1 MQVGDYVKF
10 NNNEGDLEETLW
22 EVVGFEERGG
32 FTFVKIKHPH
42 PDVGGVFSFL
52 KEDVVEVICK

>member
-22 EVVGFEERGG
+22 LVVGFEERCGRA
-32 FTFVKIKHPH
+32 FVFIKHPTIGGRYSF
-42 PDVGGVFSFL
+42 PKDEVVG
-52 KEDVVEVICK
+52 VICK

>member
-32 FTFVKIKHPH
+32 CVFVLIKHPTI
-42 PDVGGVFSFL
+42 GGRYSFP
-52 KEDVVEVICK
+52 KNDVVEVING